1 MLQLNILQVQTQK
14 YTQIIA
20 EVWLNSTDI
29 LKQNS
34 QIYKF
39 LANIFTQQYNP
50 LNFLYKKHLF
60 KYEVVPDIYTNL
72 KRKP

>member
-1 MLQLNILQVQTQK
+1 MTNAENMPILSDKAIKYKIQQLNILHVQSRK
-14 YTQIIA
+14 CPEIIA

-50 LNFLYKKHLF
+50 
-60 KYEVVPDIYTNL
+60 
-72 KRKP
+72 

>member
-1 MLQLNILQVQTQK
+1 MNAENMPILSIKAIKYKIQQLNILQVQTEK
-14 YTQIIA
+14 CPEIIA

-50 LNFLYKKHLF
+50 
-60 KYEVVPDIYTNL
+60 
-72 KRKP
+72 

>member
-1 MLQLNILQVQTQK
+1 MSAAENMPIHLTNTIKYKIQQLNILQAQIQK
-14 YTQIIA
+14 DQKIIA

-50 LNFLYKKHLF
+50 
-60 KYEVVPDIYTNL
+60 
-72 KRKP
+72 

>member
-1 MLQLNILQVQTQK
+1 MPILSVKAIKYKIQQLNILQVQIQK

-29 LKQNS
+29 LKQNR
-34 QIYKF
+34 QIDKF

-50 LNFLYKKHLF
+50 LNFL
-60 KYEVVPDIYTNL
+60 
-72 KRKP
+72 